1 MMNKPISRVASRAG
15 FSWGIGLM
23 SALVLLISS
32 SDAWASSETPTSH
45 VDTQNPLNNT
55 DVVSPEVQTEIPQSS
70 VFWRYSHTPFKV
82 RLSAFLGDNAGGP
95 IRFNTRFPEVKGDPH
110 PASYFH
116 SMPMFGAEFEY
127 ARDWGGLL
135 FGAIVRRDTWH
146 PGIKGRSALMGT
158 STWKVDDFSVN
169 STAFLLGWVFGERYR
184 EAPWTADV
192 SLIYDRGAA
201 DTTLSQATGEAAVG
215 QVSIDALTLRS
226 RIHFNILATSAN
238 AVGFSAGPELSFPV
252 WHSLSDQSDAIFGTW
267 LRETLQLKTSTAFGV
282 SLMSSY
288 RF

>member
-1 MMNKPISRVASRAG
+1 MMNKPLNRVASMTG
-15 FSWGIGLM
+15 FFGAV
-23 SALVLLISS
+23 ALIIAVFLLISP
-32 SDAWASSETPTSH
+32 SDAWASSDSPISQIDTP
-45 VDTQNPLNNT
+45 NPMNSNDL
-55 DVVSPEVQTEIPQSS
+55 VSPEVQTEIPQSS

-116 SMPMFGAEFEY
+116 SLPMFGGEFEY
-127 ARDWGGLL
+127 ARNWGGLL
-135 FGAIVRRDTWH
+135 FGAIVRRDMWH
-146 PGIKGRSALMGT
+146 PGIKGRAALIGT
-158 STWKVDDFSVN
+158 SAWKVDDFSVN
-169 STAFLLGWVFGERYR
+169 STAFVLGWVFGERYR

-192 SLIYDRGAA
+192 SVIYDRGAV
-201 DTTLSQATGEAAVG
+201 DTTLSQATGEVAVG

-226 RIHFNILATSAN
+226 RIHFNILATSSN
-238 AVGFSAGPELSFPV
+238 ALGFSAGPELSFPV
-252 WHSLSDQSDAIFGTW
+252 WHSLSDQSDAIFGSW